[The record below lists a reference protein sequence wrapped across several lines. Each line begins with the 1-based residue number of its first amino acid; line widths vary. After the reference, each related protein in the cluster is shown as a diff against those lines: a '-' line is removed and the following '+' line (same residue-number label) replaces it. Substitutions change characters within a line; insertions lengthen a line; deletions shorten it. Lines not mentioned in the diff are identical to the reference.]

1 MKEISQPQPGLSSS
15 RTRTRL
21 DGTHRKTP
29 LFFLLTLTKL
39 RVYTN
44 SLCKG
49 SECLLVPLMPFR
61 ASTGQQLHG
70 GVGDCRRGGISP
82 PERMSGPPGRKEM
95 HINACGDRK
104 RSECFLQ
111 YSSPSRTRPLPGAKG
126 GRSVW
131 ELLGMVSAAHL
142 RPHRGIS
149 SCGGWQARAELGQA
163 HGIQVPKV
171 GFLTL
176 KLPDCPW
183 PRA

>member
-1 MKEISQPQPGLSSS
+1 MKQISQPQPALSSS

-21 DGTHRKTP
+21 GGTHKKTL
-29 LFFLLTLTKL
+29 LFFLLTLTEL
-39 RVYTN
+39 RVYMN

-49 SECLLVPLMPFR
+49 SERLLVPLLPFG
-61 ASTGQQLHG
+61 ATTGQQLHG
-70 GVGDCRRGGISP
+70 GVGDCRRGGINP

-104 RSECFLQ
+104 MSECFLQ
-111 YSSPSRTRPLPGAKG
+111 YSSPSRTRPSPGGKG

-142 RPHRGIS
+142 RPHRDIS
-149 SCGGWQARAELGQA
+149 SCGGWQARAGLGQA
-163 HGIQVPKV
+163 HGIRVPKM

-176 KLPDCPW
+176 KLPDCP
-183 PRA
+183 